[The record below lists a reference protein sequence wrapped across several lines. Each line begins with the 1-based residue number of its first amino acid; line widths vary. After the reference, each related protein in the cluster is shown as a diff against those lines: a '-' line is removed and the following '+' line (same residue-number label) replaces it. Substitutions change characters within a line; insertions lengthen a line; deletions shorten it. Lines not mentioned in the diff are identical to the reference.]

1 MKKLLSNREK
11 IYFLDFEF
19 TFYYLISKDAQKNE
33 AQTECDILGG
43 PINSARIHGED
54 VKKIASGGQS
64 SIYSCSNDYIVK
76 IYSKPWTIDFVRQ
89 EIILKELNDLK
100 FTAIVKVR
108 DPQAPHYSLMKLY
121 HIGPWI
127 PF

>member
-33 AQTECDILGG
+33 AQTECDLLGD
-43 PINSARIHGED
+43 PRIHVED
-54 VKKIASGGQS
+54 VKMIASGGQS

-100 FTAIVKVR
+100 FTAKVKVR